1 MKRIFLIIA
10 FFSTLILLSGCT
22 HAEIESNANEAG
34 NVVGR
39 LLRGASK
46 GLVEG
51 FSGEEPKR

>member
-1 MKRIFLIIA
+1 MKKIFLIISI
-10 FFSTLILLSGCT
+10 FSTLLLFSGCT
-22 HAEIESNANEAG
+22 HAEIESKANEAG

-51 FSGEEPKR
+51 FSGEEQKR